1 MQIGASSVTEQL
13 KSYGP
18 DVDLAFR
25 VLSDF
30 HYQRLRIDADK
41 TLLGSGKAMFH
52 LEGDNPAVMN
62 RQPFVFNIGL
72 ETDFDYLAKLL
83 LELSA
88 TSNRALGWGAG
99 EILKH

>member
-1 MQIGASSVTEQL
+1 MQIGASGVTDQL
-13 KSYGP
+13 KSYGA

-41 TLLGSGKAMFH
+41 TLLGAGKALFH
-52 LEGDNPAVMN
+52 LEGDNPAVMTG
-62 RQPFVFNIGL
+62 QPFVFNISL

-83 LELSA
+83 LELSGA
-88 TSNRALGWGAG
+88 TNRALGWGAG
-99 EILKH
+99 EIIKR